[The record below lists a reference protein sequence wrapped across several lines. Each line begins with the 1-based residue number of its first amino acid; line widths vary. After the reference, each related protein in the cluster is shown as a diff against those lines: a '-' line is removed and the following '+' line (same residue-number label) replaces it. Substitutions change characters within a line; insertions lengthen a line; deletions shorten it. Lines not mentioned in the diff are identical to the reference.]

1 MPDRLDP
8 TFVRREIDALAVTHP
23 DVWEDDDLRALALES
38 ETGFREFLTKVLRRI
53 LETNLLIDKND
64 IDLAALADLK
74 KRQQRFA
81 KRVEGLRSLALQV
94 MLHANEQKVELPRAT
109 LSVSNGVPKVI
120 FTDEAA
126 LPDNV
131 VEIVRKPL
139 RTEIKK
145 LIEEGVTVPG
155 AELSNGEPTLRIT
168 K

>member
-23 DVWEDDDLRALALES
+23 DVWEDDELRALALES

-53 LETNLLIDKND
+53 LETKALTDANKID
-64 IDLAALADLK
+64 AADLK
-74 KRQQRFA
+74 KRQERLES
-81 KRVEGLRSLALQV
+81 RHDSLRSLALNV
-94 MLHANEQKVELPRAT
+94 MLHANERKVELPRAT
-109 LSVSNGVPKVI
+109 LSVSNGVPSVI

-145 LIEEGVTVPG
+145 LIDQGVTVPG
-155 AELSNGEPTLRIT
+155 ATLSNAEPSLRIT